1 MEHER
6 QPSSP
11 QRGDK
16 DIPWRLVLWG
26 AVAVYAVIFLLLNAD
41 RQDVNF
47 VFFTVRTRQIWLILI
62 SMALGAVLA
71 SILPRWWRS
80 RRDKR

>member
-1 MEHER
+1 VADE
-6 QPSSP
+6 P
-11 QRGDK
+11 QRERSPDGDG
-16 DIPWRLVLWG
+16 IPRWKLILWG
-26 AVAVYAVIFLLLNAD
+26 AIALYAVIFLLVNSE

-62 SMALGAVLA
+62 SMALGALLA

-80 RRDKR
+80 RDK

>member
-1 MEHER
+1 MAH
-6 QPSSP
+6 QP
-11 QRGDK
+11 QRDPSPGEGG
-16 DIPWRLVLWG
+16 IPRWKLVLWG
-26 AVAVYAVIFLLLNAD
+26 AIALYAVIFLLVNSE

-62 SMALGAVLA
+62 SMALGAGLA

-80 RRDKR
+80 RDK